1 MNKEQKTEKIQYYL
15 TGLFKLFVRIFWIF
29 PIRNNHIFCI
39 ASGGEFWGNPYY
51 VYRFLLDRYGNDFD
65 FTWAVKDVKRS
76 DRDNVRFVRL
86 FSFSFFLRFCTAKII
101 VCNEG
106 MPTYMPKRKGQF
118 LINTWHG
125 GGAYK
130 RLVVHSKYGK
140 KISTYKGKCADVFVS
155 SCDMWDKLVFPILCP
170 QKNREIM
177 KCGTPRNDIFFFPKT
192 VKIVRQNV
200 CKELSITEDSI
211 IVLYA
216 PTYRGWS
223 DTILNSGS
231 SNRERSWSLD
241 VSALQRSIQKRFGK
255 GSCILFRKHHS
266 DKSNMMNGVV
276 NVSEYPDV
284 QELLCAADILISD
297 YSSIIWDFSLMKKPC
312 FLFCPDLDYYLNDD
326 RGVYTPIES
335 WPGIIC
341 RTNEELEQA
350 ILNLN
355 EEEYAKKVEQHHADL
370 GSYETGTACK
380 QVCDR
385 IYEVCFGEKPK
396 EEYNAKL

>member
-140 KISTYKGKCADVFVS
+140 KISTYYKKENSKGKN
-155 SCDMWDKLVFPILCP
+155 SC
-170 QKNREIM
+170 
-177 KCGTPRNDIFFFPKT
+177 
-192 VKIVRQNV
+192 
-200 CKELSITEDSI
+200 
-211 IVLYA
+211 
-216 PTYRGWS
+216 
-223 DTILNSGS
+223 
-231 SNRERSWSLD
+231 
-241 VSALQRSIQKRFGK
+241 RSI
-255 GSCILFRKHHS
+255 
-266 DKSNMMNGVV
+266 
-276 NVSEYPDV
+276 
-284 QELLCAADILISD
+284 
-297 YSSIIWDFSLMKKPC
+297 
-312 FLFCPDLDYYLNDD
+312 
-326 RGVYTPIES
+326 
-335 WPGIIC
+335 
-341 RTNEELEQA
+341 
-350 ILNLN
+350 
-355 EEEYAKKVEQHHADL
+355 
-370 GSYETGTACK
+370 
-380 QVCDR
+380 
-385 IYEVCFGEKPK
+385 
-396 EEYNAKL
+396 